1 MAKKQI
7 PSTYRVAGRKKGGRP
22 VIEQYKIDTTGGSN
36 RWSAIKIFFLILLAV
51 GLGYLLYYL
60 HINSI
65 VVWFNRNLI
74 SEKTIFSIDLYKA
87 ENEYLHYLYNLLN
100 VLLIGVW
107 LSAISPVSGKRS
119 FYISIAL
126 IIALYVI
133 SILNFG
139 YVGLY
144 LWLNFDF
151 LNEKV
156 YISNDIQGIKFFL
169 SNIAF
174 FLLVYAI
181 SFLIEAE
188 VD

>member
-1 MAKKQI
+1 MSFTRLGGK
-7 PSTYRVAGRKKGGRP
+7 RKGGKP
-22 VIEQYKIDTTGGSN
+22 IVNKYVIGQGQSSHSISFFSVLKI
-36 RWSAIKIFFLILLAV
+36 ILIV
-51 GLGYLLYYL
+51 GLCLWLYWL
-60 HINSI
+60 HVNGL

-74 SEKTIFSIDLYKA
+74 SDKTIFSIDLYKA

-107 LSAISPVSGKRS
+107 FSAISPVSGKRS

-169 SNIAF
+169 SNFAF